1 MLNNPPIDYREQ
13 LEKYKQH
20 GRIRNAKPAELGDLS
35 SALGPTGPRL
45 QDDGLGRTMEQE
57 QGNPL
62 LNRRRLQDDGLGR
75 TMEQE
80 QNNPLLNRRR

>member
-1 MLNNPPIDYREQ
+1 MPNTPPIDYREQ
-13 LEKYKQH
+13 LEKFRQERAAIEAEMRALPTK
-20 GRIRNAKPAELGDLS
+20 NAKPAELGDLS

-62 LNRRRLQDDGLGR
+62 LDRRR
-75 TMEQE
+75 
-80 QNNPLLNRRR
+80 